1 MCRCAATWAL
11 CSYKTYKK
19 ISPTPGQ
26 YDAFVKQIS
35 DMWASQPPWTDAELG
50 NITAPDPDKPY
61 NLPAEPLAVVLG
73 DRDEAISLD
82 HARHMASVI
91 PGAQLIILKDVSHFA
106 LLQDPAQYDRAVHDF
121 LAK

>member
-50 NITAPDPDKPY
+50 NITAP
-61 NLPAEPLAVVLG
+61 LAVVLG

-91 PGAQLIILKDVSHFA
+91 PGAKLIILKDVSHFA